1 MPDSQTEKLLIL
13 SVKQYGE
20 LLQHAEA
27 LSKMLDD
34 CDYSQVEQYLHSL
47 RQLQATASR
56 QDELLLSLLK
66 ADLAAWEENTRYQMR
81 QNYIHSILK
90 LNESLVP
97 KIRGILAVTAVE
109 LKKIRGGRTALAGYA
124 FKVPKQRKYRSI
136 G

>member
-1 MPDSQTEKLLIL
+1 MPDSQTEKLLTL
-13 SVKQYGE
+13 SVEQYRK

-34 CDYSQVEQYLHSL
+34 CDYSRMEQYLRSL
-47 RQLQATASR
+47 RQLQATASQ
-56 QDELLLSLLK
+56 QDELLLPLLQ
-66 ADLAAWEENTRYQMR
+66 ADIAAWEGNTRYQMR
-81 QNYIHSILK
+81 QNYIHSILN

-124 FKVPKQRKYRSI
+124 PKIPNQRGYRSI